1 MASEGRRKKWFRR
14 LLVYYESFHGSLH
27 SSSAVGEEAAQDLDL
42 QVGGRSRWRERV
54 HER

>member
-14 LLVYYESFHGSLH
+14 LLWYCECVHGSLH
-27 SSSAVGEEAAQDLDL
+27 SSSAVGEEEAQDLDL
-42 QVGGRSRWRERV
+42 QVGGDRDGGRRV